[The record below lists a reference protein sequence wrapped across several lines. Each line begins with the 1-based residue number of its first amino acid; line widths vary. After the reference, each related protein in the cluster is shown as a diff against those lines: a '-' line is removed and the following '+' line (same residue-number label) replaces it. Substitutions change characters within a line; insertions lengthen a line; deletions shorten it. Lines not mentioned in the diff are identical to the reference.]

1 MKDAIKYID
10 KFPKLTNAIDKEVRQ
25 MHRKYLLFDHK
36 GKCYCTACEKEYTL
50 NPWEIVEHKTSDI
63 CRNCGHGVECIDVT
77 KNYSGEKVHDIAYA
91 VIYLAGKDGNL
102 YVRCIKQEI
111 AFKHGLLRLEQ
122 RTMETQRYVFTPKG
136 VARFAPR
143 FNFYTNEY
151 IGDYSRWD
159 VRTKVENPNFLDYGY
174 SSKIHRT
181 YKEINLSAAIEKT
194 WLKYSAVEEFMK
206 RNERND
212 YAIHYLNFY
221 AHHKGVERLVKCGFY
236 ADVYDMVYNRY
247 KAKELVKQIDW
258 KQTEVNKMLGINK
271 REFQFIVDC
280 RISLREAKMAKSI
293 FGDYSL
299 EQALMLYKD
308 FDGIFQNIQSVFSKI
323 DQKIANKLKNYL
335 KKQNCSFGIYKDYID
350 FCDKLDYD
358 LTSREILFP
367 PHLQNAHDR
376 AYSAIE
382 SKKIMLEKQKIHEVI
397 KKRKPLEFEKDNLVI
412 ILPKSPDE
420 IIYEGK
426 VLRHCVGGYARRHFD
441 LETTILFI
449 RKKDEIDKPYFTIE
463 VSNDFRIVQCHGYRN
478 ELESEKP
485 EEIKELEKAYG
496 EYLTELKNKPKTRR
510 QRVCNKV
517 NEEQKARTA

>member
-1 MKDAIKYID
+1 MKDAIKYIE

-50 NPWEIVEHKTSDI
+50 NPWEIVKHKSSDI
-63 CRNCGHGVECIDVT
+63 CRNCGNGVECIDVT
-77 KNYSGEKVHDIAYA
+77 KNYKGYIVHDIAYA

-111 AFKHGLLRLEQ
+111 AFKHGLLRLLH
-122 RTMETQRYVFTPKG
+122 RTTETQRYVFTPKG
-136 VARFAPR
+136 AARFAPF
-143 FNFYTNEY
+143 FNY
-151 IGDYSRWD
+151 ISNDNDWCA
-159 VRTKVENPNFLDYGY
+159 RTRVENPNFLDFGY

-206 RNERND
+206 RNARND

-221 AHHKGVERLVKCGFY
+221 TRHKGVERLIKCGFC

-247 KAKELVKQIDW
+247 KANKLVKQIDW
-258 KQTEVNKMLGINK
+258 NQTEVNKMLGINK
-271 REFQFIVDC
+271 REFRFLVDGG
-280 RISLREAKMAKSI
+280 ISLYEAEMAKSI

-299 EQALMLYKD
+299 EQAINLYSY
-308 FDGIFQNIQSVFSKI
+308 FGGHYPNIQSVFSKI
-323 DQKIANKLKNYL
+323 SPKNANKLKNYL
-335 KKQNCSFGIYKDYID
+335 KKQNCSFSIYKDYID
-350 FCDKLDYD
+350 FCEKLDYD
-358 LTSREILFP
+358 LTSPEILFP

-382 SKKIMLEKQKIHEVI
+382 SKKIMLEKQKIREVI
-397 KKRKPLEFEKDNLVI
+397 KKRKPLEFEKDNLVL
-412 ILPKSPDE
+412 ILPRSPDE
-420 IIYEGK
+420 IIYEGQ
-426 VLRHCVGGYARRHFD
+426 VLRHCVGGYAQRHFN

-449 RKKDEIDKPYFTIE
+449 RKIDEINKPYFTIE

-478 ELESEKP
+478 ELESKKP
-485 EEIKELEKAYG
+485 EEIKELEKAYR

-510 QRVCNKV
+510 QKVCDKM
-517 NEEQKARTA
+517 NEEQRVRTA

>member
-25 MHRKYLLFDHK
+25 MHKKYLLFDHK

-50 NPWEIVEHKTSDI
+50 KSWETPVHKSSDI
-63 CRNCGHGVECIDVT
+63 CRNCGNGVECIDIT

-111 AFKHGLLRLEQ
+111 AFKHGLLRLLH
-122 RTMETQRYVFTPKG
+122 RTTETQRYVFTPKG
-136 VARFAPR
+136 AARFAKW
-143 FNFYTNEY
+143 FSYITN
-151 IGDYSRWD
+151 DYDWS
-159 VRTKVENPNFLDYGY
+159 VRAKVENPNFLDFGY

-181 YKEINLSAAIEKT
+181 YKEINLSSAVEKT

-206 RNERND
+206 HNTRDD

-221 AHHKGVERLVKCGFY
+221 IRHKGIERLVKCGFY

-247 KAKELVKQIDW
+247 RAKDLVKQIDW

-271 REFQFIVDC
+271 REFRFIVEKG
-280 RISLREAKMAKSI
+280 ISLQEMNPARSI

-299 EQALMLYKD
+299 EQALIFYND
-308 FDGIFQNIQSVFSKI
+308 FGRYFPNIQSVFSKI
-323 DQKIANKLKNYL
+323 GQENANILDKYL
-335 KKQNCSFGIYKDYID
+335 NKQNCNFNYYKDYID
-350 FCDKLDYD
+350 FCEKLDYD
-358 LTSREILFP
+358 LTSHEILFP
-367 PHLQNAHDR
+367 PHLPNAHNR

-382 SKKIMLEKQKIHEVI
+382 SKKIVMKKQIIREVR
-397 KKRKPLEFEKDNLVI
+397 KKRKSLEFRKDNLVI

-426 VLRHCVGGYARRHFD
+426 VLHHCVGGYAQRHFA

-478 ELESEKP
+478 ELESKKP

-496 EYLTELKNKPKTRR
+496 EYLVELKNKPKTRR
-510 QRVCNKV
+510 QKVCDKM

>member
-1 MKDAIKYID
+1 MKDAIKYIN

-25 MHRKYLLFDHK
+25 MHKKYLLFDHK

-50 NPWEIVEHKTSDI
+50 KSWQKPVHKSSDI
-63 CRNCGHGVECIDVT
+63 CRVCGKSVECIDIT

-91 VIYLAGKDGNL
+91 VIYLAGKDENL

-111 AFKHGLLRLEQ
+111 AFKHGCLRLMH
-122 RTMETQRYVFTPKG
+122 RTTETQRYVFTPRG
-136 VARFAPR
+136 AARFAKW
-143 FNFYTNEY
+143 FSYITN
-151 IGDYSRWD
+151 DYDWS
-159 VRTKVENPNFLDYGY
+159 VRAKVENPNFLDFGY

-181 YKEINLSAAIEKT
+181 YKEINLSSAVEKT

-206 RNERND
+206 HNTRDD

-221 AHHKGVERLVKCGFY
+221 IRHKGIERLVKCGFY
-236 ADVYDMVYNRY
+236 TEVTDMIYNRFN
-247 KAKELVKQIDW
+247 AKELIKQIDW

-271 REFQFIVDC
+271 REFRALVDGG
-280 RISLREAKMAKSI
+280 ISLREAKMAKSI

-299 EQALMLYKD
+299 EQAI
-308 FDGIFQNIQSVFSKI
+308 IFYSYFGRHYPNIQSVFSKI
-323 DQKIANKLKNYL
+323 GQKNANKLKKYL
-335 KKQNCSFGIYKDYID
+335 EKQECGFGIYKDYID
-350 FCDKLDYD
+350 FCEKLDYD
-358 LTSREILFP
+358 LTSPEILFP
-367 PHLQNAHDR
+367 PHLPNAHDR

-382 SKKIMLEKQKIHEVI
+382 SKKIMLEKKKICEVR
-397 KKRKPLEFEKDNLVI
+397 KKRKLLEFEKDNLVL

-426 VLRHCVGGYARRHFD
+426 VLRHCVGGYAQRHFN

-449 RKKDEIDKPYFTIE
+449 RKKDKIDKPYFTIE

-478 ELESEKP
+478 ELESKKP

-496 EYLTELKNKPKTRR
+496 EYLAELKNKPKTRR
-510 QRVCNKV
+510 QKVCDKM